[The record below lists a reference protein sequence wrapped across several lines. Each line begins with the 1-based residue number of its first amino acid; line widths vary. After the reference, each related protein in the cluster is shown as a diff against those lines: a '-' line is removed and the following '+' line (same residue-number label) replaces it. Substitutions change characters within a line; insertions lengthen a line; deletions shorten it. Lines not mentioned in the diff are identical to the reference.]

1 MVPAAT
7 AISAAVEGALDE
19 AVVGRL
25 VRHVGATLGTVY
37 GKNGKPFLR
46 DSIAGYNNAARHAP
60 WLVLVDLD
68 ADDHCAPPV
77 LAHWLPDPAPRMCFR
92 LAVRS
97 VEAWLMGDA
106 EPLAA
111 FVGVARHRVPRAPE
125 TLAHPKQSMINLARL
140 SRRRD
145 IRQDFVPRPA
155 SRRTEGPAYTS
166 RLIEY
171 ATDYWRPDV
180 AAGRADSLR
189 RPIECLQRLSA
200 SST

>member
-1 MVPAAT
+1 MPAGT

-25 VRHVGATLGTVY
+25 VRHAGATLATVY

-46 DSIAGYNNAARHAP
+46 DRIAGYNNAARHAP
-60 WLVLVDLD
+60 WVVLVDLD
-68 ADDHCAPPV
+68 ADDDCAPPV
-77 LAHWLPDPAPRMCFR
+77 RARWLPGPAPRMCFR

-97 VEAWLMGDA
+97 VEAWLMADA

-111 FVGVARHRVPRAPE
+111 FLGVARNRVPRDPE
-125 TLAHPKQSMINLARL
+125 TLPHPKQSMINLARL

-145 IRQDFVPRPA
+145 IRQDLVPRPA
-155 SRRTEGPAYTS
+155 SGQNEGPAYTS

-171 ATDYWRPDV
+171 ATDHWRPDV
-180 AAGRADSLR
+180 AATRADSLR
-189 RPIECLQRLSA
+189 RAIDCLRRLITGGA
-200 SST
+200 

>member
-46 DSIAGYNNAARHAP
+46 DRIAGYNNAARHAP

-68 ADDHCAPPV
+68 ADDYCAPPV
-77 LAHWLPDPAPRMCFR
+77 RAHWLPDPAPRMCFR

-97 VEAWLMGDA
+97 VEAWLMADA

-111 FVGVARHRVPRAPE
+111 FIGVARQRVPRAPE

-171 ATDYWRPDV
+171 ATDHWRPDV
-180 AAGRADSLR
+180 AAARADSLR
-189 RPIECLQRLSA
+189 RAIECLQRLSA
-200 SST
+200 GSA